1 MQSEPVLAPAI
12 IFSDSANRDQKTGKI
27 TLTNIFHR
35 FQSNRFPFES
45 PAFFATAFISNISG
59 KFENLPVTL
68 KITDEHEDEISKAI
82 GHVTTS
88 HAISRND
95 VAEIAFPVPP
105 TEFARPGYYRAVV
118 SVDDEVLGSRLFLV
132 EELRCGR

>member
-1 MQSEPVLAPAI
+1 MESEPVLAPAI

-35 FQSNRFPFES
+35 FKSNRFPFES
-45 PAFFATAFISNISG
+45 PAFFATAFVSNIRG

-68 KITDEHEDEISKAI
+68 SITDEQGNEISKAVGQI
-82 GHVTTS
+82 TTTN
-88 HAISRND
+88 AINRND

-105 TEFARPGYYRAVV
+105 AEFAKPGYYQAVV
-118 SVDDEVLGSRLFLV
+118 IVDDEVLGNRLFFV
-132 EELRCGR
+132 EAI